1 MDTDQIIDGLVDNL
15 AAIEHA
21 RWSHWQRY
29 LHSKC
34 ALQSDGSLLMPADLV
49 ERWQRQM
56 ETPFE
61 NLTEAEKESDRKQ
74 VQKYLPVIKA
84 ALRSWRLTP

>member
-1 MDTDQIIDGLVDNL
+1 MDTDKIIDDLVENL

-29 LHSKC
+29 LHGKC
-34 ALQSDGSLLMPADLV
+34 LPQSDGSLLIPADLV

-61 NLTEAEKESDRKQ
+61 KLAEAEKESDRKQ
-74 VQKYLPVIKA
+74 VQKYLPIIKA
-84 ALRSWRLTP
+84 ALRR